1 MFWFCTFFNLLFFPF
16 KGENF
21 RLIYVI
27 VPQAFE
33 GCSQERAWG
42 CLSFSDL
49 SWGSA
54 SPRVGRQTCTEM
66 KYIYVLYIRTFKM
79 NI

>member
-1 MFWFCTFFNLLFFPF
+1 MSFFYIFFLESFIFFPF
-16 KGENF
+16 KGEDF
-21 RLIYVI
+21 RLVFVI

-66 KYIYVLYIRTFKM
+66 KYIYVCV
-79 NI
+79 